1 VWRVCARVRAGKR
14 PDVFALDGYRSSSFD
29 DAVAPDG
36 TIRPAA
42 RAVMAAVLAHDLG
55 SLADGVREE
64 IDARGIRFESV
75 DGDDSWH
82 VDPVPRVIE
91 GAEWERVAAGLAQ
104 RVRALNA
111 FVADVYGERRIVAEG
126 VLPQR
131 VLDSAE
137 HVEPAMAGVRPR
149 DGVWIGIAGLD
160 VVRDAGGEWLVL
172 EDNVRTP
179 SGIGYWTAARE
190 ATLPRLDVPAPP
202 RPLDGIP
209 EALRRVFGTGRAVVL
224 TDGPDNSAYWEHEWT
239 ARRLGIAL
247 VTPEDLELRG
257 DRLLHGGATV
267 DAVYRRTN
275 ADEVD
280 SDVGALLAP
289 ALRAGTIRMTNCFGT
304 GVGDDKLAY
313 AYVHAMVRFY
323 LGEEPLLGQLETFDL
338 GDPRTLERA
347 LDVFGELVVKD
358 RGSYGGLG
366 VVVCPHAEPS
376 DVEELRERVRASP
389 EDFVAQRLVELSTHP
404 TVVDG
409 ELAPRHVD
417 LRPFV
422 LMSAP
427 DAVEVLPG
435 GVTRV
440 ALDAGALVVNSS
452 QNGGAKDTWVTP

>member
-1 VWRVCARVRAGKR
+1 VS
-14 PDVFALDGYRSSSFD
+14 ALAGYRSSTYD

-42 RAVMAAVLAHDLG
+42 RAVMEAVLAHDLA
-55 SLADGVREE
+55 SLADDVREE

-91 GAEWERVAAGLAQ
+91 GSEWERVAAGLAQ

-111 FVADVYGERRIVAEG
+111 FVADVYAERRIVAEG
-126 VLPQR
+126 VLPRR

-137 HVEPAMAGVRPR
+137 HVEPAMAGVRSR
-149 DGVWIGIAGLD
+149 GGVWIGIAGLD
-160 VVRDAGGEWLVL
+160 VVRDDGGEWLVL

-179 SGIGYWTAARE
+179 SGIGYWAAARE
-190 ATLPRLDVPAPP
+190 AMRRRLDVPAAP

-209 EALRRVFGTGRAVVL
+209 DTLRRVFGEGRAVVL
-224 TDGPDNSAYWEHEWT
+224 TDGPDNSAYWEHDWT
-239 ARRLGIAL
+239 ARQLGIAL

-257 DRLLHGGATV
+257 DRLLHGGAPV

-280 SDVGALLAP
+280 SDVGELLLP

-304 GVGDDKLAY
+304 GIGDDKLAH
-313 AYVHAMVRFY
+313 AYVPAMVRFY
-323 LGEEPLLGQLETFDL
+323 LGEEPLLGQVETFDL

-366 VVVCPHAEPS
+366 VVVCPHAEAS
-376 DVEELRERVRASP
+376 DVDELRERVRASP
-389 EDFVAQRLVELSTHP
+389 EDFVAQRPVELSTHP

-440 ALDAGALVVNSS
+440 ALDAGALVVNAS
-452 QNGGAKDTWVTP
+452 QNGGAKDTWVLP

>member
-1 VWRVCARVRAGKR
+1 VSK
-14 PDVFALDGYRSSSFD
+14 LDGYRSSTYD

-36 TIRPAA
+36 TVRPAA
-42 RAVMAAVLAHDLG
+42 RAVMDAVLAHDLG
-55 SLADGVREE
+55 ALAASVLEE
-64 IDARGIRFESV
+64 IEGRGIRFESV

-91 GAEWERVAAGLAQ
+91 AAEWEPVAAGLAQ

-111 FVADVYGERRIVAEG
+111 FVADVYAERRIVAAG

-131 VLDSAE
+131 VLESAE
-137 HVEPAMAGVRPR
+137 NLEPALVGLRPR

-160 VVRDAGGEWLVL
+160 LVRDGAGEWLVL

-179 SGIGYWTAARE
+179 SGLGYWTAARA
-190 ATLPRLDVPAPP
+190 ATLRRLPVAPGP
-202 RPLDGIP
+202 LPLDGMP
-209 EALRRVFGTGRAVVL
+209 KALRRVFGAGRAVVL
-224 TDGPDNSAYWEHEWT
+224 TDGSENSAYWEHAWT
-239 ARRLGIAL
+239 AKTLGLAL

-257 DRLLHGGATV
+257 DRLLHDGAAV

-280 SDVGALLAP
+280 SDVGALLTP

-304 GVGDDKLAY
+304 GIGDDKLAH
-313 AYVHAMVRFY
+313 AYVPDMVRFY
-323 LGEEPLLGQLETFDL
+323 LGEEPLLGQVETFDL

-366 VVVCPHAEPS
+366 VVVCPHAEPA
-376 DVEELRERVRASP
+376 DVEELRERVRAEP
-389 EDFVAQRLVELSTHP
+389 GNYVAQRLVELSTHP

-409 ELAPRHVD
+409 RLAPRHVD
-417 LRPFV
+417 LRPYV

-440 ALDAGALVVNSS
+440 ALDAGALVVNTS
-452 QNGGAKDTWVTP
+452 QNGGAKDTWVLP